1 MSKYGP
7 EIIEKLESMIKDTKE
22 MNAGIKLGVKQLNDL
37 DELLNIFSPEN
48 IQEYLSIL
56 NDIKNSEGTIDKE
69 VYKRVENLRNKVR

>member
-7 EIIEKLESMIKDTKE
+7 EIIDNLESMIKDTKE

-37 DELLNIFSPEN
+37 DELLNIFSSEN

-69 VYKRVENLRNKVR
+69 IYKRVENLRNKVR